1 MINIS
6 NKIFFVFFYTG
17 KVDVKSLSRKN
28 KSLDKQ
34 QRRHQAKQ
42 VRNNKRG
49 EVLEKKRKLGT
60 ESSPPHLIVR
70 FSFSL
75 FILNFTRL

>member
-1 MINIS
+1 MFAS
-6 NKIFFVFFYTG
+6 FFIG

-42 VRNNKRG
+42 VRKNKRE
-49 EVLEKKRKLGT
+49 EVLEKKRKFGT
-60 ESSPPHLIVR
+60 DSSPPHLIVG
-70 FSFSL
+70 FKTF
-75 FILNFTRL
+75 